1 MKRSK
6 ILINIGQSKDE
17 ATLLDYVTVN
27 DKIDKSVNLSKAKKK
42 YLATCLKKSLA
53 NKKTNEN

>member
-27 DKIDKSVNLSKAKKK
+27 DKRDKSVNLSKAKKN
-42 YLATCLKKSLA
+42 LATCLKKSLA